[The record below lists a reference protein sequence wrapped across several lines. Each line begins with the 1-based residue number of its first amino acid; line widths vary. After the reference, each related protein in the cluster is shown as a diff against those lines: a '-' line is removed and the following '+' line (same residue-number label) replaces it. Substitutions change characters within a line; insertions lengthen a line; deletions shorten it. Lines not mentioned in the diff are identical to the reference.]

1 MIKSN
6 PEATLDCLIIG
17 AGPAGLTA
25 AIYLARFRRNILLV
39 DKGQSRASLIPLS
52 HNAPGFPHGVSGV
65 DYLARL
71 RDQAAHY
78 GVHVQPGE
86 VTNLEHNEEAGFCCM
101 LDDQALSAKKILLAT
116 GTVDRHPVIPGWADA
131 VRDGGIRLCPIC
143 DAYDVIDQEIAMI
156 SMPHD
161 AYEHAVFMRTFT
173 RRLTLY
179 CADTA
184 MPLHADRRRDLE
196 HMGIRVIE
204 KAIERLYLSDER
216 LPVVKIAGGE
226 EHRYDAVYPM
236 LGEAPRSN
244 LASRLGA
251 QCNEAGK
258 LIVSKHQLTT
268 VPDLY
273 AAGDVVDSLNQISV
287 ATGQAAIAA
296 TAIHNQ
302 LGHDFRS

>member
-6 PEATLDCLIIG
+6 PPGPLDCLIIG

-39 DKGQSRASLIPLS
+39 DKGQSRASLIPVS
-52 HNAPGFPHGVSGV
+52 HNAPGFPQGVTGI

-78 GVHVQPGE
+78 GVHVMPGE
-86 VTNLEHNEEAGFCCM
+86 VTDLAHDEETGFRCM
-101 LDDQALSAKKILLAT
+101 LDNQPLSAKKILLAT
-116 GTVDRHPVIPGWADA
+116 GTVDRHPVIHGWTEA

-143 DAYDVIDQEIAMI
+143 DAYDVIDQDIAMI
-156 SMPHD
+156 SQPQD
-161 AYEHAVFMRTFT
+161 AFEHAIFMRTFT
-173 RRLTLY
+173 KRLTLF
-179 CADTA
+179 CTDAAVSLDA
-184 MPLHADRRRDLE
+184 ERRCDLE
-196 HMGIRVIE
+196 RMGIRVIE
-204 KAIERLYLSDER
+204 KRIDRIALTDKR
-216 LPVVKIAGGE
+216 LPIIRLVNGE
-226 EHRYDAVYPM
+226 ECRYDAVYPM
-236 LGEAPRSN
+236 LGETPRSS

-258 LIVSKHQLTT
+258 LLVSKHQLTT

-296 TAIHNQ
+296 TAIHHQ
-302 LGHDFRS
+302 LGHDFQS